1 MQFQLQD
8 GIAILERTPSILDAW
23 LRDLPDRWAHANDG
37 QDTWSPF
44 DILGHLIHGENT
56 DWLPRLHIILSD
68 SSNKTFESFDR
79 FAQLQENK
87 GKSVAELLQT
97 FRDLRRSNVEKL
109 RSLGLTERQYD
120 TTGIHPSLGNVTLR
134 QLLATWVAHDL
145 NHLGQIAQVM
155 ARQYKIEVGPW
166 RESLD
171 ILG

>member
-23 LRDLPDRWAHANDG
+23 LRHLPDQWAYANDG

-56 DWLPRLHIILSD
+56 DWLPRLHIILSH

-87 GKSVAELLQT
+87 GKSVAGLLQT
-97 FRDLRRSNVEKL
+97 FRDLRRSNVENL
-109 RSLGLTERQYD
+109 RSLGLTEHQYD
-120 TTGIHPSLGNVTLR
+120 MTGIHPSLGKVTLR

-145 NHLGQIAQVM
+145 NHLGQIAEVM
-155 ARQYKIEVGPW
+155 ARQYEIEVGPW

>member
-68 SSNKTFESFDR
+68 SSNKTFESFVR

-145 NHLGQIAQVM
+145 NHLGQIAEVM

>member
-145 NHLGQIAQVM
+145 NHLGQIAEVM